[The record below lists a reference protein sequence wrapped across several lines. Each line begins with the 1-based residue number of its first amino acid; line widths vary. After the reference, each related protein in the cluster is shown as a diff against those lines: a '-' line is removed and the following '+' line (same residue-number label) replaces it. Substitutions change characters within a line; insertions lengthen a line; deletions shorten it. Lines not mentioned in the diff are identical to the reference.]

1 MTTEDY
7 PKELKEKIK
16 ALKENIQ
23 QQIKDITTE
32 YANISEKKIKREEK
46 FFREETGALYSAPG
60 GGVRSNSEFEA
71 ENGNR
76 KINRK

>member
-32 YANISEKKIKREEK
+32 YANISEKKIKREIFGKHGEN
-46 FFREETGALYSAPG
+46 ALQC
-60 GGVRSNSEFEA
+60 
-71 ENGNR
+71 
-76 KINRK
+76 K